1 MILHVKL
8 PNSAPSPTF
17 IIVIIITNM
26 KIRKIV
32 NDPIYGFVTFDD
44 ELILQLIAHPWYQRL
59 RRIHQ
64 LALAH
69 LVYPGAVHS
78 RLHHSMGAYHL
89 MRQAL
94 TELKSKG
101 VDISAEEERATQIAI
116 LLHDIGHGPFSHAL
130 EHVLIEDTH
139 HEDISLLLMDCL
151 NAEFKGELSLAI
163 SIFKGSYHKAFLHQL
178 ISSQLDVDR
187 MDYLTRDSFYS
198 GVSEGV
204 IGYDR
209 IIKMMAVHNGELVI
223 EEKGVYSIEKFLV
236 ARRLMYWQAYL
247 HKAVLGAENMLVNI
261 LKRAKMLAR
270 KEDGLFSTSEIF
282 DYILK
287 ENNPGLFIKRNPA
300 LFCALDDYDV
310 MASVKKW
317 MTHPDHILSELCKR
331 LIDRKILKTKLQ
343 MEPFDPEYIV
353 QLQHRAAEKLGIPKE
368 DTHWFVF
375 NGIASNRMYNQSN
388 EPIKILFKDG
398 SVKNLSEIEYLLIRE
413 VSDGPA
419 KKFYLCWPEELNRD

>member
-1 MILHVKL
+1 
-8 PNSAPSPTF
+8 
-17 IIVIIITNM
+17 M
-26 KIRKIV
+26 KTRKIV

-44 ELILQLIAHPWYQRL
+44 PFILQLIEHPWYQRL

-64 LALAH
+64 MALAH
-69 LVYPGAVHS
+69 LVYPGAVHT

-94 TELKSKG
+94 NELKSKG
-101 VDISAEEERATQIAI
+101 AEITPEEEQAAQIAI

-130 EHVLIEDTH
+130 EHVLIEDVH
-139 HEDISLLLMDCL
+139 HEDISLLLMEAL
-151 NAEFKGELSLAI
+151 NRQFNGRLDLALA
-163 SIFKGSYHKAFLHQL
+163 IFKGSYHKPFLHQL

-209 IIKMMAVHNGELVI
+209 IIKMMFVHEGELVI

-261 LKRAKMLAR
+261 LRRARELAAN
-270 KEDGLFSTSEIF
+270 EQGLFSTSPVLDIF
-282 DYILK
+282 LK
-287 ENNPGLFIKRNPA
+287 ERNAGNFIRNNPDS
-300 LFCALDDYDV
+300 FCLLDDYDV
-310 MASVKKW
+310 MSSLKKW
-317 MTHPDHILSELCKR
+317 MTHPDKVLSRLCEN
-331 LIDRKILKTKLQ
+331 LLNRKILKTKLQ
-343 MEPFDPEYIV
+343 MEPFDPKYISEM
-353 QLQHRAAEKLGIPKE
+353 QQKAAIELSLSVE
-368 DTHWFVF
+368 EARWFVF
-375 NGIASNRMYNQSN
+375 DGVATNRMYNQSN
-388 EPIKILFKDG
+388 EPIRILFKDG
-398 SVKNLSEIEYLLIRE
+398 TVKNLSDVEYLLIRE

-419 KKFYLCWPEELNRD
+419 KKFYLCWPVELNKSRS

>member
-1 MILHVKL
+1 MG
-8 PNSAPSPTF
+8 
-17 IIVIIITNM
+17 TNI
-26 KIRKIV
+26 KFRKIV
-32 NDPIYGFVTFDD
+32 NDPVYGFVTFDD
-44 ELILQLIAHPWYQRL
+44 PLILQLIAHPWYQRL

-64 LALAH
+64 MALAH

-94 TELKSKG
+94 NELKSKG
-101 VDISAEEERATQIAI
+101 VDISPEEEQAAQIAI

-139 HEDISLLLMDCL
+139 HEEISLLLMDCL
-151 NAEFKGELSLAI
+151 NQEFNGGLSLAI

-261 LKRAKMLAR
+261 LRRAKMLAR
-270 KEDGLFSTSEIF
+270 VQEGLFSTSEIF
-282 DYILK
+282 DHILK
-287 ENNPGLFIKRNPA
+287 ENEPGTFIRKNPG

-310 MASVKKW
+310 LASVKKW
-317 MTHPDHILSELCKR
+317 MHHPDKVLSRLCER
-331 LIDRKILKTKLQ
+331 LINRKILKTRLQ
-343 MEPFDPEYIV
+343 LEPFDPNYINR
-353 QLQHRAAEKLGIPKE
+353 LQKKAAEILDLTEEEAK
-368 DTHWFVF
+368 WFVF
-375 NGIASNRMYNQSN
+375 DGIASNRMYNQSN

-398 SVKNLSEIEYLLIRE
+398 SVKNLSEVEYLLIRE

-419 KKFYLCWPEELNRD
+419 KKFYLCLPEELNMQNSN

>member
-1 MILHVKL
+1 
-8 PNSAPSPTF
+8 
-17 IIVIIITNM
+17 M

-32 NDPIYGFVTFDD
+32 NDPVYGFVTFDD
-44 ELILQLIAHPWYQRL
+44 PLILQLIAHPWYQRL

-64 LALAH
+64 MALAH

-101 VDISAEEERATQIAI
+101 VEITAEEEQAAQIAI

-139 HEDISLLLMDCL
+139 HEEISLLLMDCL
-151 NAEFKGELSLAI
+151 NKEFNGGLSLAI
-163 SIFKGSYHKAFLHQL
+163 DIFKGSYHKAFLHQL

-261 LKRAKMLAR
+261 LRRAKMLSR
-270 KEDGLFSTSEIF
+270 VQDGLFSTSEIL
-282 DYILK
+282 DHILK
-287 ENNPGLFIKRNPA
+287 ENEPGLFIRKNPD

-310 MASVKKW
+310 LASVKKW
-317 MTHPDHILSELCKR
+317 MHHSDKVLSRLCER
-331 LIDRKILKTKLQ
+331 LINRKILKTRLQ
-343 MEPFDPEYIV
+343 LEPFDPTFIS
-353 QLQHRAAEKLGIPKE
+353 QLQKKAADMLDMSVE
-368 DTHWFVF
+368 DAGWFVF
-375 NGIASNRMYNQSN
+375 DGIASNRMYNQSN

-419 KKFYLCWPEELNRD
+419 KKFYLCLPEELNK

>member
-1 MILHVKL
+1 
-8 PNSAPSPTF
+8 
-17 IIVIIITNM
+17 M

-32 NDPIYGFVTFDD
+32 NDPVYGFVTFDD
-44 ELILQLIAHPWYQRL
+44 PLILKLIAHPWYQRL

-64 LALAH
+64 MALAH

-101 VDISAEEERATQIAI
+101 VDITSEEEQAAQIAI

-139 HEDISLLLMDCL
+139 HEEISSLLMDCL
-151 NAEFKGELSLAI
+151 NNEFKGELSLAI
-163 SIFKGSYHKAFLHQL
+163 AIFKGSYHKAYLHQL

-261 LKRAKMLAR
+261 LRRAKMLSR
-270 KEDGLFSTSEIF
+270 MQDGLFSTSEIL
-282 DYILK
+282 DHILK
-287 ENNPGLFIKRNPA
+287 ENEPGLYIRENPD

-310 MASVKKW
+310 LASVKKW
-317 MTHPDHILSELCKR
+317 VRHPDKVLSKLCER
-331 LIDRKILKTKLQ
+331 LINRKILKTRLQ
-343 MEPFDPEYIV
+343 LKPFDPGYIS
-353 QLQHRAAEKLGIPKE
+353 QLQKKAADILDMSVE
-368 DTHWFVF
+368 DAGWFVF
-375 NGIASNRMYNQSN
+375 DGIASNRMYNQTN

-398 SVKNLSEIEYLLIRE
+398 TVKNLSEIEYLLIRE

-419 KKFYLCWPEELNRD
+419 KKFYLCLPEELNN

>member
-1 MILHVKL
+1 
-8 PNSAPSPTF
+8 
-17 IIVIIITNM
+17 M
-26 KIRKIV
+26 KVRKIV
-32 NDPIYGFVTFDD
+32 NDPVYGFITFDD
-44 ELILQLIAHPWYQRL
+44 ELILKLIEHPWYQRL

-64 LALAH
+64 MALAH

-101 VDISAEEERATQIAI
+101 IVISPEEEQAAQIAI

-139 HEDISLLLMDCL
+139 HEDISLLLMHEL
-151 NAEFKGELSLAI
+151 NQQFNNRLDLAL
-163 SIFKGSYHKAFLHQL
+163 SIFKGHYSKPFLHQL

-209 IIKMMAVHNGELVI
+209 IIKMMTVHNGELVI

-247 HKAVLGAENMLVNI
+247 HKAVLGAENMLVHI
-261 LKRAKMLAR
+261 LKRAKRLATNE
-270 KEDGLFSTSEIF
+270 KGLFSTSEIM
-282 DYILK
+282 DHILRD
-287 ENNPGLFIKRNPA
+287 NRAGLFIQKNPDQ
-300 LFCALDDYDV
+300 FCLLDDYDIL
-310 MASVKKW
+310 SSIKKW
-317 MTHPDHILSELCKR
+317 TTHSDAVLRGLCQR
-331 LIDRKILKTKLQ
+331 LINRKILKTRL
-343 MEPFDPEYIV
+343 ELHAFDP
-353 QLQHRAAEKLGIPKE
+353 QLIEGLQKKAAVKMGLTAEE
-368 DTHWFVF
+368 AAWFVF
-375 NGIASNRMYNQSN
+375 TGIASNRMYNESN

-398 SVKNLSEIEYLLIRE
+398 TVKNLSEVEYLLIGE
-413 VSDGPA
+413 VSNGPA
-419 KKFYLCWPEELNRD
+419 KKFYLCYPDELNENR